1 MQTDA
6 LSDTPANEIVVKS
19 NQLVQARI
27 NWTKLEHRVVAMLI
41 AQLKKGDEA
50 FDVQKVYV
58 RDIIE
63 KSGSSSEDLFARAE
77 EICQKLLNQTIHVRM
92 QTADGRRIYRGYN
105 CMSMCE
111 FVEGSGYIRAKFN
124 DDMRP
129 FLLQLKERFTMYRL
143 QNFMRLSSQYSMRI
157 YELLKMRE
165 GLRFLRV
172 GVEELREMLACEH
185 TYERFSDF
193 KRRVLEPAR
202 KELRETC
209 DTYFTYTVEREG
221 RTPVRVNFAIK
232 HHKFDNKPETLR
244 PPEPHEIEDRTEDA
258 APDRRN
264 GGPPKINVYAM
275 VVDEMTQDEL
285 DAHKESAIRAAVDAA
300 EEKAED
306 LHPREGKA
314 NQASA
319 AYRLALEALRAGQ
332 GA

>member
-6 LSDTPANEIVVKS
+6 FSDTPANEIVVKS

-92 QTADGRRIYRGYN
+92 QTSDGRRIYRGYN

-111 FVEGSGYIRAKFN
+111 FVEGSGFIRAKFN

-143 QNFMRLSSQYSMRI
+143 QNFMSLSSQYSMRL

-172 GVEELREMLACEH
+172 GVTELREMLACEH

-193 KRRVLEPAR
+193 KRRVIEPAR

-209 DTYFTYTVEREG
+209 DTYFTYTVERDG

-232 HHKFDNKPETLR
+232 HHRFSDRPDSSR
-244 PPEPHEIEDRTEDA
+244 PPEPHEIEDRTVED
-258 APDRRN
+258 DESHRR
-264 GGPPKINVYAM
+264 GGPPQINVYAM
-275 VVDEMTQDEL
+275 VVDEMTQNEL
-285 DAHKESAIRAAVDAA
+285 DNHREADIRTAVEEAEKRAEAQNPRGGAAN
-300 EEKAED
+300 
-306 LHPREGKA
+306 R
-314 NQASA
+314 ASA
-319 AYRLALEALRAGQ
+319 AYRFALDALRS
-332 GA
+332 